1 MSLNVCDSGRDSCTR
16 EQPVVNQLVLALDIS
31 VKEALVVAAAGSVAA
46 GLTDDT
52 HT

>member
-1 MSLNVCDSGRDSCTR
+1 MCDSGRDSFTR

-31 VKEALVVAAAGSVAA
+31 VKEAPVVAAVGSVAA
-46 GLTDDT
+46 GLTDEI